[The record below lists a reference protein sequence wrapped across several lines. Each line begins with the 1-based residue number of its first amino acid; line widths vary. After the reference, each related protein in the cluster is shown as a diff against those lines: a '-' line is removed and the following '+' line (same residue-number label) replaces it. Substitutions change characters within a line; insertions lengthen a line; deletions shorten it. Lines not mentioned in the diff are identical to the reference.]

1 MSQSRQAFL
10 EDLRAL
16 EQQLVEMASMAEK
29 SLAIAVESLTK
40 LNSDLAHEAIQ
51 ADDSIDQIDLEI
63 EHHCLRILA
72 LQQPMA
78 TDLRVVGTCMKMITD
93 IERVGDL
100 AVDIAKITLKLINEM
115 GDSSAID
122 IPKMANLARKMLRE
136 SIEAFVKRDLD
147 RVTQVVEADDE
158 MDNLFRELRGQLH
171 QIMRNNPDKVV
182 EASWLML
189 AIHHLER
196 VGDHATNIAER
207 VHFMETGRL
216 ESLVNRLKT
225 DRG

>member
-1 MSQSRQAFL
+1 MSHSRQAFL
-10 EDLRAL
+10 DDLKAL
-16 EQQLVEMASMAEK
+16 EQQLVEMASLAEK
-29 SLAIAVESLTK
+29 SLAMAVESLTRMD
-40 LNSDLAHEAIQ
+40 SALAREAIES
-51 ADDSIDQIDLEI
+51 DDVIDRIDLEI
-63 EHHCLRILA
+63 EHHCLRIIA

-93 IERVGDL
+93 IERVGDF
-100 AVDIAKITLKLINEM
+100 AVDIAKITLKLQQEM
-115 GDSSAID
+115 GDPSVID
-122 IPKMANLARKMLRE
+122 IPRMAAHARKMLRE

-158 MDNLFRELRGQLH
+158 MDSLFRDTRGQLH
-171 QIMRNNPDKVV
+171 DLMRKFPDRVV
-182 EASWLML
+182 EASWLLL

-216 ESLVNRLKT
+216 ENLVAKLKT
-225 DRG
+225 ERE